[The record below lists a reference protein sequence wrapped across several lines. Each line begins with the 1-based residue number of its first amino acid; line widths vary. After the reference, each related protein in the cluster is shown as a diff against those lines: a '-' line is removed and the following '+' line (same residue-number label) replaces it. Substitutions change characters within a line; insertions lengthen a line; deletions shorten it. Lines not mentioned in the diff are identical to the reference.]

1 MTPVDNKGQP
11 FTATPVLEVIHPH
24 LKNNRFSSILHSEEI
39 DEEASIF
46 QPSDSKSVVN
56 QLSHLSV
63 ESINV
68 LGLLKP
74 STPRTTKM
82 DQQDPADHHS
92 SNLSSKYTPLS
103 AKHATESLVPDPLR
117 LNNPGTTIDRPAHLS
132 WMDNPDL
139 FADVS
144 QDMNPVNEGISSLEL
159 SNDQIPVVETQRLT
173 PEIIAAA
180 INTRK
185 KVAAASNLNLN
196 KKNPLATVLTAS
208 HRLQS
213 HLGIHNPRPWPNPP
227 VPSDPVVGLGLIQ
240 KNGALLKVMLHACS
254 NYMVDYN
261 RKSEKKEFLDKAMLD
276 LSMKD
281 TDEDGNRQHE
291 ASFSKAS
298 EIHGQTY
305 GLGEISNIVLTN
317 SGVDRNKSEYGRDDK
332 KTPEVRDQISKETM
346 NATKTENEVDQHDGS
361 FPTDAIKMDNSVNF
375 PTRVSSLANA
385 QAGNLSTCNDGLV
398 GSAQGKS
405 LLLNPTESGKL
416 GKNFKTDEDVNPLND
431 KDMGQSDK
439 IEQIC
444 WAIAVPEPLYM
455 RSTFTNAIGQ
465 QQEFRVIPVLSLSLK
480 DTAPSMLN
488 SSGTR
493 SELLLHLEVGLDG
506 VLAICQGHAK
516 IMESLQWKENVREE
530 RLGKLGTVRSGD
542 GGFSKELL
550 DHEIK
555 EGKGQGWWIFFGVS
569 LRQTDAEKAN
579 GKGGKWAC
587 WGLPM
592 EACSPVTVTKEV
604 AFSGGGKDDEGK
616 DVPKHEINV
625 HRVEFVSST
634 GGVAAM
640 DLWQGAKD
648 WKEPAWGRIKDSM
661 AKNGLKASFLV
672 SAKST
677 EAKTTDGGR
686 RRKNKRKGP
695 KAKRSKGN
703 TTSA

>member
-1 MTPVDNKGQP
+1 MAPVDNKDQP
-11 FTATPVLEVIHPH
+11 FIAPPVLEVIHPH
-24 LKNNRFSSILHSEEI
+24 LKNNRSSSILHSEEI

-46 QPSDSKSVVN
+46 EQSDSNSVVN
-56 QLSHLSV
+56 QLSHLSI

-68 LGLLKP
+68 LGHLKP
-74 STPRTTKM
+74 STTRTTKM
-82 DQQDPADHHS
+82 DQQDPSDHHS
-92 SNLSSKYTPLS
+92 SNLSLQYPPLS

-117 LNNPGTTIDRPAHLS
+117 LNNFGTTVDRPAHLS

-144 QDMNPVNEGISSLEL
+144 QDMHPVNEGISSLEL
-159 SNDQIPVVETQRLT
+159 SNDQTSEVETPGLT
-173 PEIIAAA
+173 PETIAAA

-185 KVAAASNLNLN
+185 KVAAASNLNLDQ
-196 KKNPLATVLTAS
+196 KNPLATVLTAS

-213 HLGIHNPRPWPNPP
+213 HLGIYNPRPWPNPP
-227 VPSDPVVGLGLIQ
+227 VPSDPLVGLGLIQ

-281 TDEDGNRQHE
+281 TDEDVKRQDE

-305 GLGEISNIVLTN
+305 GLGEISDIVQTD
-317 SGVDRNKSEYGRDDK
+317 SGVDSNKIEYGRDNRK
-332 KTPEVRDQISKETM
+332 IPEVRNQKFEETM
-346 NATKTENEVDQHDGS
+346 NATKTENEVDQDDGS
-361 FPTDAIKMDNSVNF
+361 FSTDAIKMDKTVIL
-375 PTRVSSLANA
+375 PTRVFSLANA
-385 QAGNLSTCNDGLV
+385 QAGNFSTCNDDLV
-398 GSAQGKS
+398 GSAQGKP
-405 LLLNPTESGKL
+405 LLLNPKESGKL
-416 GKNFKTDEDVNPLND
+416 GKNLKIAEDVDPIND

-444 WAIAVPEPLYM
+444 WAIAVPAPLYM
-455 RSTFTNAIGQ
+455 QSTFTNAICQ
-465 QQEFRVIPVLSLSLK
+465 QQEFRVIPVLSLTLK

-488 SSGTR
+488 SSGTQ

-506 VLAICQGHAK
+506 VVAICHGHAK
-516 IMESLQWKENVREE
+516 AIESLHWKENVREE

-550 DHEIK
+550 DNEIK

-592 EACSPVTVTKEV
+592 EACSPVISTKEV
-604 AFSGGGKDDEGK
+604 ALSGGGKDDEGK

-640 DLWQGAKD
+640 DLWQGAEE
-648 WKEPAWGRIKDSM
+648 WKEGAWGRIKDSM

-672 SAKST
+672 SAKSS

-703 TTSA
+703 